1 MHSSLHLRRNDI
13 LLQEGNCEAEI
24 FIVDND
30 KAFVINLLTNIQMFP
45 SGWTT
50 AYELFKKEAL

>member
-1 MHSSLHLRRNDI
+1 MNGI
-13 LLQEGNCEAEI
+13 LARKCEGDI

-30 KAFVINLLTNIQMFP
+30 KAFVINLQTNIRMFP
-45 SGWTT
+45 FGWTT